1 MPLPGLGIFM
11 KKLLLGSVALIAL
24 GSAAS
29 AADLPVRYTKAP
41 VVAPVSNWT
50 GFYAF
55 GGFGYGLMSS
65 DQHATTNGVASV
77 VDTRGGGDGYYGTV
91 GLGYDYQLTPAWVVG
106 VFGDAQWGDI
116 SGSLNDLNYGIS
128 APLKNNAS
136 YSVGGRVG
144 YLVAP
149 NVLSYVNAGYSYGEF
164 KGALFSDGA
173 TAIGNSH
180 RNGWFIG
187 GGVEN
192 DLNFFGIKA
201 PGWFMKTEYRVTE
214 YERKNNLY
222 TNGSGDGMSFKPY
235 VQTISTALVYRFNSH
250 VTPGA
255 DAGTPFYTKAAR
267 SPAYNWTGFYL
278 AGGAGYGM
286 FSSDQH
292 SVVAATGAATGISTH
307 NGGRGYFGTIGGGY
321 DWQINPTW
329 VVGVFG
335 DAQFGDIRGSLS
347 DAAGGVTGRLKNDT
361 NYAAG
366 VRVGYLIAPNAL
378 SYVNGGYSHAD
389 FKGVALTDPLGAAV
403 AVTDKSHRDGW
414 FIGGGVENDLN
425 LFGINA
431 PGWFMKTEYRVAEYN
446 RKTSEIYTPTGIA
459 TGDGI
464 AFKPYVQTVQTSL
477 VYRFNWGSPV
487 VAKY

>member
-1 MPLPGLGIFM
+1 M
-11 KKLLLGSVALIAL
+11 KKILLGSVALIAL
-24 GSAAS
+24 GSAAN
-29 AADLPVRYTKAP
+29 AADLSARYTKAP

-50 GFYAF
+50 GFYVS
-55 GGFGYGLMSS
+55 GGFGYGIMEA
-65 DQHATTNGVASV
+65 DQHATTSGVASV
-77 VDTRGGGDGYYGTV
+77 VDTRMGGRGYFGTV
-91 GLGYDYQLTPAWVVG
+91 GIGYDYQITPSWVVG

-116 SGSLNDLNYGIS
+116 RGSLMDLNNGIT
-128 APLKNNAS
+128 ARLKNDAA
-136 YSVGGRVG
+136 YAAGARLG

-149 NVLSYVNAGYSYGEF
+149 NVLSYVNVGYSYASF
-164 KGALFSDGA
+164 KGTTFDDGSS
-173 TAIGNSH
+173 IGKSH
-180 RNGWFIG
+180 RDGWFIG

-192 DLNFFGIKA
+192 DLNFFGINA
-201 PGWFMKTEYRVTE
+201 PGWFMKTEYRVAE
-214 YERKNNLY
+214 YNRRNSLY
-222 TNGSGDGMSFKPY
+222 APGTVAPAGDGIAFKPY
-235 VQTISTALVYRFNSH
+235 VQTVSTSLVYRFNSQ
-250 VTPGA
+250 VRPGA
-255 DAGTPFYTKAAR
+255 QAGTPFYTKAAR

-278 AGGAGYGM
+278 AGGGGYGM
-286 FSSDQH
+286 FSADQR
-292 SVVAATGAATGISTH
+292 SVDTTTGAITGIDTR
-307 NGGRGYFGTIGGGY
+307 NGGRGYFGTIAGGY

-347 DAAGGVTGRLKNDT
+347 DAAGVTGRLKNDT

-389 FKGVALTDPLGAAV
+389 FKGVTLTNPAGAV
-403 AVTDKSHRDGW
+403 VGSTSKSHRDGW

-425 LFGINA
+425 FFGINA

-446 RKTSEIYTPTGIA
+446 RKTSEIFDPTTGAA
-459 TGDGI
+459 TGTGI

>member
-1 MPLPGLGIFM
+1 M
-11 KKLLLGSVALIAL
+11 KKFLLGTVALIAL
-24 GSAAS
+24 GSAAN
-29 AADLPVRYTKAP
+29 AADLAARYTKAP

-50 GFYAF
+50 GFYVS

-65 DQHATTNGVASV
+65 DQHSTTGGLATAI
-77 VDTRGGGDGYYGTV
+77 DTRMGGRGYFGTV

-116 SGSLNDLNYGIS
+116 RGDLIDLNNGIS
-128 APLKNNAS
+128 GRLKNDAS
-136 YSVGGRVG
+136 YSAGGRLG

-149 NVLSYVNAGYSYGEF
+149 NVLSYFNVGYSYGQF
-164 KGALFSDGA
+164 KGSTFDDGS
-173 TAIGNSH
+173 TLGKSH

-192 DLNFFGIKA
+192 DLNLFGIKA

-222 TNGSGDGMSFKPY
+222 TPGLVALAGDGMSFKPY
-235 VQTISTALVYRFNSH
+235 VQTVSTSLVYRFNSH
-250 VTPGA
+250 VTPGT

-278 AGGAGYGM
+278 AGGGGYGLM
-286 FSSDQH
+286 SSDQH
-292 SVVAATGAATGISTH
+292 AVFGGIPISTDTRT
-307 NGGRGYFGTIGGGY
+307 GGRGYFGTVGGGY

-335 DAQFGDIRGSLS
+335 DAQFGDIRGSLA
-347 DAAGGVTGRLKNDT
+347 DGVVTGRLKNDT

-366 VRVGYLIAPNAL
+366 ARLGYLISPNAL
-378 SYVNGGYSHAD
+378 SYFNVGYSHAD
-389 FKGVALTDPLGAAV
+389 FKGVAFTDATGTAIGS
-403 AVTDKSHRDGW
+403 TGKSHRDGW

-425 LFGINA
+425 IFGISA

-446 RKTSEIYTPTGIA
+446 RKTSEVFDTTGAA
-459 TGDGI
+459 TGVGV

>member
-1 MPLPGLGIFM
+1 M
-11 KKLLLGSVALIAL
+11 KKFLLGTVALIAL
-24 GSAAS
+24 GSAAN
-29 AADLPVRYTKAP
+29 AADLAARYTKAP

-50 GFYAF
+50 GFYVS

-65 DQHATTNGVASV
+65 DQHSTTAGVATSL
-77 VDTRGGGDGYYGTV
+77 DSRMGGRGYFGTV

-106 VFGDAQWGDI
+106 VFGDAQFGDI
-116 SGSLNDLNYGIS
+116 RGSLVDIAAPAIS
-128 APLKNNAS
+128 GRLKNDANYAA
-136 YSVGGRVG
+136 GARLG

-149 NVLSYVNAGYSYGEF
+149 NVLSYVNAGYSYGQF
-164 KGALFSDGA
+164 KGSTFSDGV
-173 TAIGNSH
+173 TAIGKSH
-180 RNGWFIG
+180 RDGWFIG

-214 YERKNNLY
+214 YDRKNSLY
-222 TNGSGDGMSFKPY
+222 NDGSGNGISFKPY
-235 VQTISTALVYRFNSH
+235 VQTVSTSLVYRFNSH

-255 DAGTPFYTKAAR
+255 SAGTPFYTKAAR

-278 AGGAGYGM
+278 AGGGGYGQM
-286 FSSDQH
+286 SSDQH
-292 SVVAATGAATGISTH
+292 TVDLTTGANGLDTRA
-307 NGGRGYFGTIGGGY
+307 GGRGYFGTIGGGY

-335 DAQFGDIRGSLS
+335 DAQFGDIRGSLA
-347 DAAGGVTGRLKNDT
+347 DAAAGVTGRLKNDT

-366 VRVGYLIAPNAL
+366 ARLGYLISPNAL
-378 SYVNGGYSHAD
+378 SYVNVGYSHAD
-389 FKGVALTDPLGAAV
+389 FKSVAFSDGTSIG
-403 AVTDKSHRDGW
+403 KSHRDGW

-425 LFGINA
+425 LLGIHA
-431 PGWFMKTEYRVAEYN
+431 PGWFMKTEYRVAEYDH
-446 RKTSEIYTPTGIA
+446 KTSQVFDAAGVATTG
-459 TGDGI
+459 GV
-464 AFKPYVQTVQTSL
+464 AFKPYVQTVSTSL

>member
-1 MPLPGLGIFM
+1 M
-11 KKLLLGSVALIAL
+11 KKFLLGSVALIAL
-24 GSAAS
+24 STAAN
-29 AADLPVRYTKAP
+29 AADLAARYTKAP

-55 GGFGYGLMSS
+55 GGFGYGLMES
-65 DQHATTNGVASV
+65 DQHSTTGGIVSSL
-77 VDTRGGGDGYYGTV
+77 DTRMGGRGYYGTV

-116 SGSLNDLNYGIS
+116 RGSLIDLNNGVT
-128 APLKNNAS
+128 ARLKNDAT
-136 YSVGGRVG
+136 YSAGARLG

-149 NVLSYVNAGYSYGEF
+149 NVLSYVNVGYSYGQF
-164 KGALFSDGA
+164 KGATFDDGVS
-173 TAIGNSH
+173 TMGKSH
-180 RNGWFIG
+180 RDGWFIG

-192 DLNFFGIKA
+192 DLNFFGINA

-214 YERKNNLY
+214 YNRKDSPY
-222 TNGSGDGMSFKPY
+222 TSGPLVGDGIAFKPY
-235 VQTISTALVYRFNSH
+235 VQTVSTSLVYRFNSH
-250 VTPGA
+250 VTSGA
-255 DAGTPFYTKAAR
+255 SVSSPLYTKAAR

-278 AGGAGYGM
+278 AGGGGYGL
-286 FSSDQH
+286 FSADQH
-292 SVVAATGAATGISTH
+292 SVVGGINGIDTRS
-307 NGGRGYFGTIGGGY
+307 GGRGYFGTVAGGY

-335 DAQFGDIRGSLS
+335 DAQFGDISGSLA
-347 DAAGGVTGRLKNDT
+347 DTTLGVTGRLKNDT

-366 VRVGYLIAPNAL
+366 ARLGYLIAPNAL
-378 SYVNGGYSHAD
+378 SYVNAGYSHAD
-389 FKGVALTDPLGAAV
+389 FKSVAFSDGTSIG
-403 AVTDKSHRDGW
+403 KSHRDGW

-425 LFGINA
+425 IFGISA

-446 RKTSEIYTPTGIA
+446 RKTSAIYDAAGL

-464 AFKPYVQTVQTSL
+464 AFKPYVQTIQTSL

-487 VAKY
+487 IAKY

>member
-1 MPLPGLGIFM
+1 M
-11 KKLLLGSVALIAL
+11 KKFLLGSVALIAL
-24 GSAAS
+24 STAAN
-29 AADLPVRYTKAP
+29 AADLAARYTKAP
-41 VVAPVSNWT
+41 PIAPVSNWT

-55 GGFGYGLMSS
+55 GGFGYGLMES
-65 DQHATTNGVASV
+65 DQHSTTNGIATALDSRMGG
-77 VDTRGGGDGYYGTV
+77 RGYFGTV

-116 SGSLNDLNYGIS
+116 RGSLIDLNNGIT
-128 APLKNNAS
+128 ARLKNDAT
-136 YSVGGRVG
+136 YSAGARLG

-149 NVLSYVNAGYSYGEF
+149 NVLSYVNAGYSYGQF
-164 KGALFSDGA
+164 KGATFDDGV
-173 TAIGNSH
+173 TTIGSSH

-222 TNGSGDGMSFKPY
+222 TDGSGNGMSFKPY
-235 VQTISTALVYRFNSH
+235 VQTVSTSLVYRFNSH
-250 VTPGA
+250 VTPGT

-267 SPAYNWTGFYL
+267 TAAYNWTGFYL
-278 AGGAGYGM
+278 AGGGGYGL
-286 FSSDQH
+286 FSADQH
-292 SVVAATGAATGISTH
+292 SVAGGINGIDTRS
-307 NGGRGYFGTIGGGY
+307 GGRGYFGTVAGGY

-329 VVGVFG
+329 VVGIFG
-335 DAQFGDIRGSLS
+335 DAQFGDISGSLA

-366 VRVGYLIAPNAL
+366 ARLGYLIAPNAL
-378 SYVNGGYSHAD
+378 SYVNAGYSHAD
-389 FKGVALTDPLGAAV
+389 FKSVAFSDGTSIG
-403 AVTDKSHRDGW
+403 KSHRDGW

-425 LFGINA
+425 IFGISA
-431 PGWFMKTEYRVAEYN
+431 PGWFMKTEYRVAEYD
-446 RKTSEIYTPTGIA
+446 RKTSQLFDPAGAPIA
-459 TGDGI
+459 AAGI

-477 VYRFNWGSPV
+477 VYRFNWGSPL

>member
-1 MPLPGLGIFM
+1 M
-11 KKLLLGSVALIAL
+11 KKFLLGTVALIAL
-24 GSAAS
+24 GSAAN
-29 AADLPVRYTKAP
+29 AADLAARYTKAP

-50 GFYAF
+50 GFYVT

-65 DQHATTNGVASV
+65 DQHSINGAGATTS
-77 VDTRGGGDGYYGTV
+77 VDTRTGGRGYFGTV

-116 SGSLNDLNYGIS
+116 RGSLIDIAAPGIS
-128 APLKNNAS
+128 GNLKNDANYA
-136 YSVGGRVG
+136 VGGRLG

-149 NVLSYVNAGYSYGEF
+149 NVLSYVNAGYSYGQF
-164 KGALFSDGA
+164 KASTFNDGS
-173 TAIGNSH
+173 TIGKSH
-180 RNGWFIG
+180 RDGWFIG

-214 YERKNNLY
+214 YNRKDSFY
-222 TNGSGDGMSFKPY
+222 AGPAAGDGIAFKPY
-235 VQTISTALVYRFNSH
+235 VQTVSTSLVYRFNSH

-267 SPAYNWTGFYL
+267 TAAYNWTGFYL
-278 AGGAGYGM
+278 AGGGGYGLM
-286 FSSDQH
+286 SSDQH
-292 SVVAATGAATGISTH
+292 TVDLATGANGLDTRA
-307 NGGRGYFGTIGGGY
+307 GGRGYFGTVGGGY

-335 DAQFGDIRGSLS
+335 DAQFGDIRGSLA
-347 DAAGGVTGRLKNDT
+347 DAATGVTGRLKNDT

-366 VRVGYLIAPNAL
+366 ARLGYLISPNAL
-378 SYVNGGYSHAD
+378 SYVNVGYSHAD
-389 FKGVALTDPLGAAV
+389 FKGVALTDATGAAFGS
-403 AVTDKSHRDGW
+403 TGKSHRDGW
-414 FIGGGVENDLN
+414 FLGGGVENSLN
-425 LFGINA
+425 IFGISS
-431 PGWFMKTEYRVAEYN
+431 PGWFMKTEYRVAEYD
-446 RKTSEIYTPTGIA
+446 RKTSQVFDPAGVA
-459 TGDGI
+459 TTTGI
-464 AFKPYVQTVQTSL
+464 AFKPYVQTIQTSL